1 MPTFLGAAVGLCKIV
16 CFLKGGSLLQ
26 SGMLDFVFR
35 FSKSIVALES

>member
-1 MPTFLGAAVGLCKIV
+1 
-16 CFLKGGSLLQ
+16 LLQ